1 MFEGWLGHM
10 RNLSLASGRLRQA
23 AYAVVSAL
31 AGSVLDLLAPRACA
45 GCGRPDCLLCLSCR
59 SLLFRPLWVP
69 APAYALGLALACAP
83 YRGPVRRIILAW
95 KDHDNRPLDG
105 PLSQAMAGLAPA
117 LSRLIDP
124 LLRSK
129 PAKAILVVPAPSSAA
144 SLRRRGRVHLQPIL
158 LSLVQAL
165 QRQGLDARVEPAL
178 IMNSVRTKSVQA
190 GGRRNRS
197 RRLAG
202 RITVAD
208 PSQLAGHPVLVV
220 DDIITTGST
229 IRQCARALEAAGAL
243 PVAALALAAVPPG
256 HEDL

>member
-1 MFEGWLGHM
+1 MCK
-10 RNLSLASGRLRQA
+10 LSLPSGRLLQA
-23 AYAVVSAL
+23 VCAVSSAL
-31 AGSVLDLLAPRACA
+31 AGSALDLLAPRACA
-45 GCGRPDCLLCLSCR
+45 GCDRPDFLLCPACG
-59 SLLFRPLWVP
+59 SLLFRPLSVP

-95 KDHDNRPLDG
+95 KDHDNRPLDR
-105 PLSQAMAGLAPA
+105 PLGQAMADLAPA

-129 PAKAILVVPAPSSAA
+129 PAKAILVVSAPSSAA

-165 QRQGLDARVEPAL
+165 QRQDLDARVGPAL

-202 RITVAD
+202 RIAVAD
-208 PSQLAGHPVLVV
+208 PPQLAGHPVLVV

-229 IRQCARALEAAGAL
+229 IRHCARALEAAGAL
-243 PVAALALAAVPPG
+243 PLAALALAAVPPG

>member
-1 MFEGWLGHM
+1 MGQVMAE
-10 RNLSLASGRLRQA
+10 
-23 AYAVVSAL
+23 
-31 AGSVLDLLAPRACA
+31 LAP
-45 GCGRPDCLLCLSCR
+45 
-59 SLLFRPLWVP
+59 V
-69 APAYALGLALACAP
+69 
-83 YRGPVRRIILAW
+83 
-95 KDHDNRPLDG
+95 
-105 PLSQAMAGLAPA
+105 

-144 SLRRRGRVHLQPIL
+144 SLRRRGRIHLQPIL

-165 QRQGLDARVEPAL
+165 QRQGLDARAEPAL
-178 IMNSVRTKSVQA
+178 IMDSVRTKSVQA

-208 PSQLAGHPVLVV
+208 SSRLVGLPVLVV

-243 PVAALALAAVPPG
+243 PLAALALAAVPPG
-256 HEDL
+256 REDL

>member
-1 MFEGWLGHM
+1 MD
-10 RNLSLASGRLRQA
+10 NPSSASSRLRQA
-23 AYAVVSAL
+23 AYAVASAM
-31 AGSVLDLLAPRACA
+31 AGSALDLLAPRACA
-45 GCGRPDCLLCLSCR
+45 GCDRPDLLLCPSCR
-59 SLLFRPLWVP
+59 SLLFRPLSVP
-69 APAYALGLALACAP
+69 APAYAVGLALACAP
-83 YRGPVRRIILAW
+83 YRGSVRRIILSW
-95 KDHDNRPLDG
+95 KDHDNRPLDR
-105 PLSQAMAGLAPA
+105 PLGQVMADLAPA

-124 LLRSK
+124 LLRPKS
-129 PAKAILVVPAPSSAA
+129 AKAILVVSAPSSRA
-144 SLRRRGRVHLQPIL
+144 SLRRRGRVHLEPIL

-165 QRQGLDARVEPAL
+165 QRQSLAAQVEPAL

-202 RITVAD
+202 RIAVAD
-208 PSQLAGHPVLVV
+208 PSRLAGHPVLVV

-243 PVAALALAAVPPG
+243 PLAALALAAVPPG

>member
-1 MFEGWLGHM
+1 M
-10 RNLSLASGRLRQA
+10 RNLSLASVRLRQA
-23 AYAVVSAL
+23 VCAVASAV
-31 AGSVLDLLAPRACA
+31 ASSALDLLAPRACA
-45 GCGRPDCLLCLSCR
+45 GCDRPDFLLCSSCR
-59 SLLFRPLWVP
+59 SLLFRPLLVP

-105 PLSQAMAGLAPA
+105 PLGQVMAELAPV

-165 QRQGLDARVEPAL
+165 QRQGLDARAEPAL
-178 IMNSVRTKSVQA
+178 IMDSVRTKSVQA

-208 PSQLAGHPVLVV
+208 SSRLVGLPVLVV

-243 PVAALALAAVPPG
+243 PLAALALAAAPPG
-256 HEDL
+256 REDL

>member
-1 MFEGWLGHM
+1 MGQVMAE
-10 RNLSLASGRLRQA
+10 
-23 AYAVVSAL
+23 
-31 AGSVLDLLAPRACA
+31 LAP
-45 GCGRPDCLLCLSCR
+45 
-59 SLLFRPLWVP
+59 V
-69 APAYALGLALACAP
+69 
-83 YRGPVRRIILAW
+83 
-95 KDHDNRPLDG
+95 
-105 PLSQAMAGLAPA
+105 

-129 PAKAILVVPAPSSAA
+129 PAKVILVVPAPSSAA

-165 QRQGLDARVEPAL
+165 QRQGLDARAEPAL
-178 IMNSVRTKSVQA
+178 IMDSVRTKSVQA

-208 PSQLAGHPVLVV
+208 SSRLVGHPVLVV

-243 PVAALALAAVPPG
+243 PLAALALAAVPPG

>member
-1 MFEGWLGHM
+1 MSNSSSAF
-10 RNLSLASGRLRQA
+10 NRLRQA
-23 AYAVVSAL
+23 AYAVGSTL
-31 AGSVLDLLAPRACA
+31 AGSALDLLAPRACA
-45 GCGRPDCLLCLSCR
+45 GCDSPDLLLCPSCR
-59 SLLFRPLWVP
+59 SLLFRPLWVH

-95 KDHDNRPLDG
+95 KDHDNRPLDE
-105 PLSQAMAGLAPA
+105 PLGQAVAGLSPA

-144 SLRRRGRVHLQPIL
+144 SLRRRGRVHLKPIL

-165 QRQGLDARVEPAL
+165 QRQGLTARVEPAL
-178 IMNSVRTKSVQA
+178 VMNSVRTKSVQA

-202 RITVAD
+202 RIAVSD

-229 IRQCARALEAAGAL
+229 IRQCACALEAAGAL
-243 PVAALALAAVPPG
+243 PLAALALAAVPPG

>member
-1 MFEGWLGHM
+1 MC
-10 RNLSLASGRLRQA
+10 NLSLASGRFRQA
-23 AYAVVSAL
+23 ACTVASAL
-31 AGSVLDLLAPRACA
+31 ASSALDLLAPRSCA
-45 GCGRPDCLLCLSCR
+45 GCDRPDLLLCPTCR
-59 SLLFRPLWVP
+59 SLLFRPLSVP
-69 APAYALGLALACAP
+69 APAYAMGLALACAP

-95 KDHDNRPLDG
+95 KDHDNRPLDA
-105 PLSQAMAGLAPA
+105 PLGQVMADLAPVLA
-117 LSRLIDP
+117 RLIDP

-129 PAKAILVVPAPSSAA
+129 PAKAILVVPAPSSSA

-165 QRQGLDARVEPAL
+165 QQQGLTARVEPAL

-197 RRLAG
+197 RRLAD
-202 RITVAD
+202 RIAIAD
-208 PSQLAGHPVLVV
+208 PPRLAGHPVLVV

-229 IRQCARALEAAGAL
+229 IRQCACALETAGAL
-243 PVAALALAAVPPG
+243 PLAALALAAVSPG

>member
-1 MFEGWLGHM
+1 MGQVMAE
-10 RNLSLASGRLRQA
+10 
-23 AYAVVSAL
+23 
-31 AGSVLDLLAPRACA
+31 LAPV
-45 GCGRPDCLLCLSCR
+45 LS
-59 SLLFRPLWVP
+59 
-69 APAYALGLALACAP
+69 
-83 YRGPVRRIILAW
+83 
-95 KDHDNRPLDG
+95 K
-105 PLSQAMAGLAPA
+105 
-117 LSRLIDP
+117 LIDP

-158 LSLVQAL
+158 LPLVQAL
-165 QRQGLDARVEPAL
+165 QRQGLDARAEPAL
-178 IMNSVRTKSVQA
+178 IMDSVRTKSVQA

-197 RRLAG
+197 RRLAD

-208 PSQLAGHPVLVV
+208 SSRLVGHPVLVV

-243 PVAALALAAVPPG
+243 PLAALALAAVPPG

>member
-1 MFEGWLGHM
+1 MFEGWLGDMH
-10 RNLSLASGRLRQA
+10 NLSLASGRLRRA
-23 AYAVVSAL
+23 ACVVTSTLAASAM
-31 AGSVLDLLAPRACA
+31 DLLAPRACA
-45 GCGRPDCLLCLSCR
+45 GCDRPDLLLCPSCR
-59 SLLFRPLWVP
+59 SLLFRPFSVP
-69 APAYALGLALACAP
+69 APAYAAGLALACAP

-105 PLSQAMAGLAPA
+105 PLGQVMADLAPV
-117 LSRLIDP
+117 LSRLINP

-165 QRQGLDARVEPAL
+165 QRQGLTARVEPAL
-178 IMNSVRTKSVQA
+178 IMNSVRTKSVQV

-197 RRLAG
+197 HRLTG
-202 RITVAD
+202 RIAVAY
-208 PSQLAGHPVLVV
+208 PARLTGHPVLVV

-229 IRQCARALEAAGAL
+229 IRQCARALENAGAL
-243 PVAALALAAVPPG
+243 PLAALALAAVPPG

>member
-1 MFEGWLGHM
+1 M
-10 RNLSLASGRLRQA
+10 RNLSLASVRLRQA
-23 AYAVVSAL
+23 VCAVASAV
-31 AGSVLDLLAPRACA
+31 ASSALDLLAPRACA
-45 GCGRPDCLLCLSCR
+45 GCDRPDFLLCSSCR

-105 PLSQAMAGLAPA
+105 PLGQVMAELAPV

-124 LLRSK
+124 LLRPK
-129 PAKAILVVPAPSSAA
+129 PAGAILVVPAPSSAA
-144 SLRRRGRVHLQPIL
+144 SLRRRGRIHLQPIL

-165 QRQGLDARVEPAL
+165 QRQGLDARAEPAL
-178 IMNSVRTKSVQA
+178 IMDSVRTKSVQA

-208 PSQLAGHPVLVV
+208 SSRLVGLPVLVV

-243 PVAALALAAVPPG
+243 PLAALALAAVPPG
-256 HEDL
+256 REDL

>member
-1 MFEGWLGHM
+1 M
-10 RNLSLASGRLRQA
+10 RNLSLASVRLRQA
-23 AYAVVSAL
+23 VCAVASAV
-31 AGSVLDLLAPRACA
+31 ASSALDLLAPRACA
-45 GCGRPDCLLCLSCR
+45 GCDRPDFLLCSSCR
-59 SLLFRPLWVP
+59 SLLFRPLLVP

-105 PLSQAMAGLAPA
+105 PLGQVMAELAPV

-165 QRQGLDARVEPAL
+165 QRQGLDARAEPAL
-178 IMNSVRTKSVQA
+178 IMDSVRTKSVQA

-208 PSQLAGHPVLVV
+208 SSRLVGHPVLVV

-229 IRQCARALEAAGAL
+229 IRQCARALETAGAL
-243 PVAALALAAVPPG
+243 PLAALALAAVPPG

>member
-1 MFEGWLGHM
+1 M
-10 RNLSLASGRLRQA
+10 RNPSLAFDRLRQA
-23 AYAVVSAL
+23 ACAVASAL
-31 AGSVLDLLAPRACA
+31 AGSALDLLAPRACA
-45 GCGRPDCLLCLSCR
+45 GCGRPDLLLCPSCR
-59 SLLFRPLWVP
+59 SLLIRPLSVP
-69 APAYALGLALACAP
+69 APAYAVGLALACAP

-95 KDHDNRPLDG
+95 KDHDNRPLDR
-105 PLSQAMAGLAPA
+105 PLGQVMADLAPA

-124 LLRSK
+124 LLRPK
-129 PAKAILVVPAPSSAA
+129 PAGAILVVPAPSSSS

-165 QRQGLDARVEPAL
+165 QRQGLTARVESAL
-178 IMNSVRTKSVQA
+178 IMTSVRIKSVQA

-208 PSQLAGHPVLVV
+208 PSRLSGHPVLVV

-229 IRQCARALEAAGAL
+229 IRQCARALETAGAL
-243 PVAALALAAVPPG
+243 PLAALALAAVPPG

>member
-1 MFEGWLGHM
+1 MD
-10 RNLSLASGRLRQA
+10 NPSSASSRLRQA
-23 AYAVVSAL
+23 AYAVASAM
-31 AGSVLDLLAPRACA
+31 AGSALDLLAPRACA
-45 GCGRPDCLLCLSCR
+45 GCDRPDLLLCPSCR
-59 SLLFRPLWVP
+59 SLLFRPLSVP
-69 APAYALGLALACAP
+69 APAYAVGLALACAP
-83 YRGPVRRIILAW
+83 YRGSVRRIILSW
-95 KDHDNRPLDG
+95 KDHDNRPLDR
-105 PLSQAMAGLAPA
+105 PLGQVMADLAPA

-124 LLRSK
+124 LLRPK
-129 PAKAILVVPAPSSAA
+129 PAKAILVVSAPSSRA
-144 SLRRRGRVHLQPIL
+144 SLRRRGRVHLEPIL

-165 QRQGLDARVEPAL
+165 QRQSLAAQVEPAL

-202 RITVAD
+202 RIAVAD
-208 PSQLAGHPVLVV
+208 PSRLAGHPVLVV

-243 PVAALALAAVPPG
+243 PLAALALAAVPPG